1 MIADAIR
8 SHPKILAAQAQADA
22 ARADG
27 RPTLSLFDDFS
38 RKYKARGA
46 QAQADSKDAE
56 LAGIEQQVTLEV
68 WKSNQALRTEAE
80 NLHNTD
86 ILLRKARQSFEVAH
100 GRYKAGVRNILKLLK
115 AQSDLVNAQQKR
127 TLSLTSWQTV
137 RLRLATSLGRLRID
151 GL

>member
-1 MIADAIR
+1 MPLVPMADRRYHCSTASAESTR
-8 SHPKILAAQAQADA
+8 RAAPK
-22 ARADG
+22 R
-27 RPTLSLFDDFS
+27 RPT
-38 RKYKARGA
+38 
-46 QAQADSKDAE
+46 SKDAE

-68 WKSNQALRTEAE
+68 WESNQALRTEAE